1 MRCKKTTLDVSI
13 KRQGSLGPSWK
24 LATTEVF
31 PLLGQ
36 CNTTQWWKT
45 STYCA
50 CEFGGQKFR
59 QGTEGLACLCY
70 PMSRAERL
78 KVLLSPG
85 SLCSLHKRPINPR
98 DEVLRR
104 GIQLDFFN
112 NIFYLFMAVLSL
124 PCCTGFSLLWPV
136 GVTPQS
142 QYTGFSCC
150 RAQGL

>member
-1 MRCKKTTLDVSI
+1 MWVSRDRDPWGHLGGWQLQ
-13 KRQGSLGPSWK
+13 KYSLYWGSVTQLSGGK
-24 LATTEVF
+24 H
-31 PLLGQ
+31 LL
-36 CNTTQWWKT
+36 TVHV
-45 STYCA
+45 SL
-50 CEFGGQKFR
+50 GGQKFR

-136 GVTPQS
+136 GATPQS